1 MHSQNTQTKVGSLM
15 KLDVLDEVLALSKD
29 DIEEQLAV
37 VKSELAQGFTVDQF
51 GNEDAIDIDKFVK
64 VQSTLERALAIKISE

>member
-1 MHSQNTQTKVGSLM
+1 M